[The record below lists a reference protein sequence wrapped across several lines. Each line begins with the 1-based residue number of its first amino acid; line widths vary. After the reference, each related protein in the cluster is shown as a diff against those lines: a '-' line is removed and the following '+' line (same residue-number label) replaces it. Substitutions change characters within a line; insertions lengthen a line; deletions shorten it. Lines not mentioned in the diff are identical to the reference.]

1 MMQGGVVMRR
11 WILAGAVLGVVW
23 GMVLP
28 AVLRCGPV
36 ARHVARMEAAGVNP
50 AAMYYTELERL
61 PVRPE
66 WIDRRIVR
74 WP

>member
-1 MMQGGVVMRR
+1 MTQGGVVTHR
-11 WILAGAVLGVVW
+11 WILTGAVLGVVW

-61 PVRPE
+61 PVRPA